1 MSEHR
6 SSEFGMAMSALVA
19 VVLLIALVYGV
30 TAARF
35 QVLDAKSQ
43 SQEAVAARVAPV
55 GKLTLTGDAVVAA
68 APASTAADP
77 GEAVYKKACTACHAT
92 GVAGAPLLGDKA
104 AWEPRVGQGLDGL
117 LAVAIAGK
125 GAMPPRGSCPNCSDE
140 DLRVAI
146 VYMLAQVGHA
156 PAAASAPAAAPAA
169 PVAEMAGMS
178 GMEGM
183 SSMSGMEGMS
193 AISGMSGS
201 LEGMSG
207 REGVPTAPVP
217 SALAVPGSW
226 VPPGWSAAPA
236 N

>member
-1 MSEHR
+1 
-6 SSEFGMAMSALVA
+6 MAMSALVA

-156 PAAASAPAAAPAA
+156 PAAAAAPAAAPAA

-217 SALAVPGSW
+217 SALAAPGSW

>member
-1 MSEHR
+1 
-6 SSEFGMAMSALVA
+6 MAMSALVA

-55 GKLTLTGDAVVAA
+55 GKLTLTGEAVVAA
-68 APASTAADP
+68 APASTATDP
-77 GEAVYKKACTACHAT
+77 GEAVYKKVCTACHAT
-92 GVAGAPLLGDKA
+92 GAAGAPLLGDKA

-156 PAAASAPAAAPAA
+156 PAAAAAPAAAPAA

-217 SALAVPGSW
+217 SALAIPGSW

>member
-1 MSEHR
+1 
-6 SSEFGMAMSALVA
+6 MAMSALVA

-30 TAARF
+30 TASRF

-55 GKLTLTGDAVVAA
+55 GKLTLTGEAVVAA
-68 APASTAADP
+68 APAPTAADP

-156 PAAASAPAAAPAA
+156 PAAAAAPTAGPAA
-169 PVAEMAGMS
+169 PVAEMAG
-178 GMEGM
+178 
-183 SSMSGMEGMS
+183 MSGMEGMS

-236 N
+236 D

>member
-1 MSEHR
+1 
-6 SSEFGMAMSALVA
+6 MAMSALVA

-55 GKLTLTGDAVVAA
+55 GKLTLTGEAVVAA
-68 APASTAADP
+68 APASTATDP
-77 GEAVYKKACTACHAT
+77 GEAVYKKVCTACHAT
-92 GVAGAPLLGDKA
+92 GAAGAPLLGDKA

-156 PAAASAPAAAPAA
+156 PAAAAAPAAAPAA

-217 SALAVPGSW
+217 SALAAPGSW

>member
-1 MSEHR
+1 
-6 SSEFGMAMSALVA
+6 MAMSALVA

-77 GEAVYKKACTACHAT
+77 GEAVYKKVCTACHAT
-92 GVAGAPLLGDKA
+92 GAAGAPLLGDKA

-156 PAAASAPAAAPAA
+156 PAAAAAPAAAPAA

-217 SALAVPGSW
+217 SALAAPGSW